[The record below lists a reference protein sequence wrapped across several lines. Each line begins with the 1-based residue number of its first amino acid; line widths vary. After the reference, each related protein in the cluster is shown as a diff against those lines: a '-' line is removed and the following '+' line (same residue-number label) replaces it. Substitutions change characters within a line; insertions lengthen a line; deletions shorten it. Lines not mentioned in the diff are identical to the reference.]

1 MSDEADVVDLTDDS
15 IHPVIDKSA
24 NALPPL
30 PPPPSVDEQAISQVI
45 DEVAPDLSHLPP
57 VPPAPLAPPPPL
69 SGPPTPPLSPPDDLW
84 RSASPADPP
93 EEEDSV
99 RVPASLYRDQPEI
112 QEPQPGIVEVEQPVT
127 QPTDTVIMPVEPT
140 VDDRRAARS
149 RALGEV
155 EPGADVVAAPPKF
168 GPPSVYKPWPSFVLF
183 VFRLLVAAALSIR
196 ATQELGHL
204 SATKALWA
212 NSVLSSPD
220 LLAVLQIVLEYL
232 IAIML
237 ILGLGTRVAG
247 ILMVVVFTAILA
259 FLVWGPG
266 IPVFTSGVN
275 GFLGEYELGM
285 VAIGLLFAGIGGGR
299 AAVDG
304 AVHRA
309 RLEKKNARLGQ

>member
-1 MSDEADVVDLTDDS
+1 
-15 IHPVIDKSA
+15 
-24 NALPPL
+24 
-30 PPPPSVDEQAISQVI
+30 
-45 DEVAPDLSHLPP
+45 
-57 VPPAPLAPPPPL
+57 
-69 SGPPTPPLSPPDDLW
+69 
-84 RSASPADPP
+84 
-93 EEEDSV
+93 
-99 RVPASLYRDQPEI
+99 LYRDQPEI